1 MSAPDVFAA
10 LANPVRR
17 RILELLRDQP
27 RTAGGI
33 AAEFELNRPAVSEHL
48 QVLREAGLVRDEPRG
63 RQRVYHLVP
72 GALRP
77 VEAWLQT
84 FEAYWRRRIAA
95 LEDTLTEGDR
105 P

>member
-10 LANPVRR
+10 LSSPVRR
-17 RILELLRDQP
+17 RILELLRGQP

-63 RQRVYHLVP
+63 RERVYHLVP
-72 GALRP
+72 GALGP
-77 VEAWLQT
+77 AEAWLRT
-84 FEAYWRRRIAA
+84 FDTYWRRRIAA
-95 LEDTLTEGDR
+95 LEETLMEKDD